1 MKIAGF
7 LMMLAGWGIVV
18 TAVVLLRSEVSKTAF
33 VIAGIAIEAL
43 GVVLAARAHIPA
55 RGIRRDA

>member
-18 TAVVLLRSEVSKTAF
+18 TAIVLLRSEAPKTAF
-33 VIAGIAIEAL
+33 VAAGLSVELL
-43 GVVLAARAHIPA
+43 GFVLEARAHIPA
-55 RGIRRDA
+55 RGPRHNA